1 MARTF
6 NVCIW
11 CLILLAVFG
20 ATMIGGDDI
29 TVPFEGGSIVV
40 RPQFI
45 RGNVPELSFRIEN
58 HTSHPWWTMVLQFDI
73 SGVCNGE
80 PKHWLL
86 SAETSLGWSE
96 DHYVANAYKE
106 IVGSLRDK
114 VDGCHTEVI
123 KASVERADNADK
135 HFRSENEAKKDAE
148 AAENA
153 KRLEAE
159 WLRKE
164 AEANARLAKKRA
176 EEQIRTAEESRKLR
190 AGCALSYQNTAD
202 KKVRDLTVQEE
213 QQVRACQALGLYPPQ

>member
-1 MARTF
+1 MTSRFPLKAEASSSARSS
-6 NVCIW
+6 
-11 CLILLAVFG
+11 FG
-20 ATMIGGDDI
+20 ATYLNCHSESKI
-29 TVPFEGGSIVV
+29 TL
-40 RPQFI
+40 RI
-45 RGNVPELSFRIEN
+45 RG
-58 HTSHPWWTMVLQFDI
+58 WTMVLQFDI

-86 SAETSLGWSE
+86 SAETSLEWSE

-153 KRLEAE
+153 IRLEAE

-202 KKVRDLTVQEE
+202 K
-213 QQVRACQALGLYPPQ
+213 